1 MDSLL
6 DTSWVVAVGNYESPS
21 RFGVSV
27 EPAEAMIRRNL
38 GALQDCVPPP
48 TYVIVGL
55 FDNEESAREWGRRIQ
70 AMRNDRADIQ
80 DLLTRRPS
88 ED

>member
-1 MDSLL
+1 MGTLL
-6 DTSWVVAVGNYESPS
+6 ENSWVVAVGNYQSPS

-27 EPAEAMIRRNL
+27 EPAIEMVRRNL
-38 GALQDCVPPP
+38 GALQDCEPLPSYTV
-48 TYVIVGL
+48 VGL
-55 FDNEESAREWGRRIQ
+55 FDNEADAREWGRRIQ

-80 DLLTRRPS
+80 DVLTRPPA